1 MNYEIEVNGRLR
13 HVEVHRADTGF
24 LVTVDGREWQVDAAR
39 VDARTL
45 SLLIR
50 GASAGQTW
58 SHEVTVARD
67 QQTSTLAV
75 RVGDVRVSVSMNGR
89 RRWGRGDESAAGHSG
104 PERLLAPMP
113 GKIVRVL
120 VKAGEPVSARQPV
133 IVIEAMKM
141 ENELKASQAGTVA
154 EIHVRDGQSVD
165 AGALLAV
172 IHR

>member
-39 VDARTL
+39 VDAQTL
-45 SLLIR
+45 SLLI
-50 GASAGQTW
+50 GTASAGQTW
-58 SHEVTVARD
+58 SHEVSVTRD
-67 QQTSTLAV
+67 PQTSTLAV
-75 RVGDVRVSVSMNGR
+75 RVGDVPVSVSMNGR

-120 VKAGEPVSARQPV
+120 VKTGEPVSARQPV

-154 EIHVRDGQSVD
+154 ESTSAMDNR
-165 AGALLAV
+165 
-172 IHR
+172 